1 MQDLNDLYFFVQVV
15 DNHGFAAAARAL
27 NLPKSRL
34 SRRISELEQRLG
46 VRLIQR
52 STRRFS
58 VTEIGQEY
66 YAHARAMMLEA
77 EAAQEVI
84 DRTRSGPQGLIRVSA
99 PPSLICFEAGA
110 MIARFMA
117 ANPRVV
123 LELMSTSRRVDPIA
137 EGIDIALRVRFPPFE
152 ASDLVTRRLADSV
165 QRLVAAPGLCT
176 GRALPMRP
184 ADLAGLPSLSLDLPG
199 RAPVWHLFGP
209 GGAEA
214 RVPHRPRLVT
224 DDLAQLLQAALH
236 GVGIVQLPGMVA
248 DPYLA
253 RGELVGILADWAPQG
268 GVIQA
273 VFPSRRGLLPS
284 VRALID
290 FLAEEYT
297 RKGSAARQPTA

>member
-15 DNHGFAAAARAL
+15 DNRGFAAAARAL

-52 STRRFS
+52 STRKFS

-84 DRTRSGPQGLIRVSA
+84 DRTRSGPQGLIRISA
-99 PPSLICFEAGA
+99 PPSLVCFEVGA

-117 ANPRVV
+117 ANPRVQV
-123 LELMSTSRRVDPIA
+123 ELLSTSRRVDLIA

-152 ASDLVTRRLADSV
+152 ESDLVVRKLAKSP
-165 QRLVAAPGLCT
+165 QRLVAAPGLCA
-176 GRALPMRP
+176 GHALPLRP

-209 GGAEA
+209 DGAEA

-224 DDLAQLLQAALH
+224 DDLSQLLQAALQ
-236 GVGIVQLPGMVA
+236 GVGIVQLPDMVTDA
-248 DPYLA
+248 SLA
-253 RGELVGILADWAPQG
+253 RGELVDILADWAPQSG
-268 GVIQA
+268 IIQA

-290 FLAEEYT
+290 FLATEYART
-297 RKGSAARQPTA
+297 GPSARQPAD